1 MDPIEQV
8 LQAMRE
14 MTEEMKASI
23 VPPQALVERLRQND
37 LDAEQSVVAVNA
49 AIESGALLQTDNQ
62 WLRLPDQR

>member
-8 LQAMRE
+8 RQAMKE
-14 MTEEMKASI
+14 LGASI
-23 VPPQALVERLRQND
+23 VPHQALVERLRQND

>member
-23 VPPQALVERLRQND
+23 VPPQALVERLRQNG
-37 LDAEQSVVAVNA
+37 LDAEQSVSAVNA
-49 AIESGALLQTDNQ
+49 ALESGALIQTEKGGV
-62 WLRLPDQR
+62 RLPD